1 MFLRRRKRNAEPLP
15 ADGGEALPIS
25 HYDRLNAG
33 RATDELQRLSQVDL
47 ARIEEHE
54 RSHKRRQQV
63 LDKLRYLRGREPLHD
78 YDALDA
84 TQIAAVLAA
93 ADLDT
98 LALVR
103 EYELKFRRRDDVLEE
118 LARLRRGHATGNG
131 A

>member
-1 MFLRRRKRNAEPLP
+1 
-15 ADGGEALPIS
+15 
-25 HYDRLNAG
+25 
-33 RATDELQRLSQVDL
+33 L

-63 LDKLRYLRGREPLHD
+63 LDKLRYLRGREPLQD

-84 TQIAAVLAA
+84 TQIAAALAA

-103 EYELKFRRRDDVLEE
+103 EYEMKFRRRDDVLEE